1 MDFKNIIIMQDPIL
15 LREGVIMAGFMGRF
29 IKVLLITF
37 PAVMVLNQCTYH
49 NCYRS
54 DCVAAAFTPVLIMSL
69 VVTTVI
75 VVIMQIS
82 DR

>member
-1 MDFKNIIIMQDPIL
+1 MQDPIL
-15 LREGVIMAGFMGRF
+15 LCERVTMTGFVGRF

-37 PAVMVLNQCTYH
+37 PAVMVLNQCTYN

-75 VVIMQIS
+75 VVIVQINN
-82 DR
+82 R